1 MKRKP
6 VAFLWDIHQACDAI
20 ADFTKDLDLPR
31 YEADL
36 MLRSAVERQ
45 LQNMGEALSQLSKI
59 DLPLAERVPRRRQ
72 LIGFRNIL
80 VHGYAGLDDAEVWR
94 VLHENLPTLREAVG
108 VILTD
113 LGASKPP

>member
-1 MKRKP
+1 MNREP
-6 VAFLWDIHQACDAI
+6 VAFLWDIHLACDAI
-20 ADFTKDLDLPR
+20 ADFTKGLDLQR

-36 MLRSAVERQ
+36 LLRSAVERQ

-59 DLPLAERVPRRRQ
+59 DLPLAGRVPRWRQ

-94 VLHENLPTLREAVG
+94 VLQENLPALRAAVG
-108 VILTD
+108 IILID
-113 LGASKPP
+113 LGSTSPP

>member
-6 VAFLWDIHQACDAI
+6 TAFLWDILEACDAI
-20 ADFTKDLDLPR
+20 ATFTNGADVQR

-36 MLRSAVERQ
+36 LMRSAVERQ

-59 DLPLAERVPRRRQ
+59 DLPLAERVPRWRK

-94 VLHENLPTLREAVG
+94 VLQENMPTLRASIG
-108 VILTD
+108 DILKD
-113 LGASKPP
+113 MGESIPP